1 MQNLPERI
9 EFEWGWMAFSTLLGL
24 SYLTTVQP
32 AAVSAL
38 LASWLVPAWAAC
50 FLVSGV
56 AGATGTVRSLSWRA
70 SHGYWGLHLEGAALA
85 MQAFSALTLGVG
97 ALYLWLRLRHTED
110 QIQFPAVSVML
121 VLAWMTI
128 NAVRIVRILSDIR
141 TMER

>member
-70 SHGYWGLHLEGAALA
+70 SHRYWG
-85 MQAFSALTLGVG
+85 
-97 ALYLWLRLRHTED
+97 LRLRHTED